1 MTVSGILNEYPES
14 FAVVSQMSTLKNWY
28 ARLGTTV
35 AQRLLAE
42 RAAVPICSKYAQAL
56 IELLSAMRKSCTIV
70 ENLGT
75 KQPSF
80 ERISVDASTPS
91 PLKTED
97 ADISS
102 STGTTSRCWEWEEN
116 WISND
121 SSWEVWT
128 GTVECLAVDWDT
140 PSRSAVRS
148 LMDGGDGP
156 PMLQEG
162 CTVVRGLDWDD
173 PGTGIPKGNEDG
185 KDIYDKEKALSAA
198 EKSSTDTELKESNE
212 CDADT
217 KVRADRE
224 KTGNSV
230 DEKIVPKKTLQLIS
244 QMKILT
250 QKKYLIL
257 NRLDKKM
264 VKHHHL
270 KVRKRE
276 GYQAQNFPLGLSLL
290 SNHGM
295 GCPIL
300 DVVSLGA

>member
-1 MTVSGILNEYPES
+1 MPDACFVSFLAGLLLSQQVVNGLKDSKRTDVVNIISKSLLEAWSIGLLSASMPWRMICALTVSGILNEYPES

-185 KDIYDKEKALSAA
+185 KDIYDK
-198 EKSSTDTELKESNE
+198 
-212 CDADT
+212 
-217 KVRADRE
+217 
-224 KTGNSV
+224 
-230 DEKIVPKKTLQLIS
+230 
-244 QMKILT
+244 
-250 QKKYLIL
+250 KKYLV
-257 NRLDKKM
+257 M
-264 VKHHHL
+264 Q
-270 KVRKRE
+270 RK
-276 GYQAQNFPLGLSLL
+276 AP
-290 SNHGM
+290 
-295 GCPIL
+295 PIL
-300 DVVSLGA
+300 S